1 MPGFAPNAVFAM
13 KLPQPIEDPFQ
24 ALALLALPE
33 SRLLQQAAG
42 LREAAFGR
50 TVDLCAII
58 NARSGD
64 CGMDCRFCSQSRHNQ
79 TPIKVFDLLP
89 DDVLRARI
97 LTLAALPVR
106 HIGIVTSGGALHA
119 DELERL
125 CGVLASLPA
134 DLRPRVCASLGR
146 LSAGQF
152 AQLVQAGLTRY
163 HHNLE
168 TSRSHYPRICTT
180 QTWDQR
186 QDTVARARRA
196 GLQICSGG
204 LFGLGESWA
213 ERIDFAFSLKAL
225 GVRHVPMNFL
235 YPQPQTPLAD
245 QKILGAGEAL
255 RIIAVFRHILPRA
268 TLRICGGR
276 PLVLGERQAEIFAAG
291 ANALMIGDYLTTQG
305 QGVQEDLAMIA
316 AQGLEASG
324 YA

>member
-1 MPGFAPNAVFAM
+1 MN
-13 KLPQPIEDPFQ
+13 LPQPVTNPSE
-24 ALALLALPE
+24 ARALLSLPDP
-33 SRLLQQAAG
+33 LLLRQAAC
-42 LREAAFGR
+42 LRETAFGR
-50 TVDLCAII
+50 KVGLCAII

-64 CGMDCRFCSQSRHNQ
+64 CAMDCRFCSQSRHNQ
-79 TPIKVFDLLP
+79 TPIKVFGLLP
-89 DDVLRARI
+89 DDLLRARI

-106 HIGIVTSGGALHA
+106 HIGIVTSGGALNA

-125 CGVLASLPA
+125 CGVLASLPPE
-134 DLRPRVCASLGR
+134 LRPRLCASLGR

-152 AQLVQAGLTRY
+152 AQLAEAGLTRY

-186 QDTVARARRA
+186 RDTVARAMRA
-196 GLQICSGG
+196 GLQACSGG
-204 LFGLGESWA
+204 LFGLGESWD

-235 YPQPQTPLAD
+235 YPHPQTPLAG
-245 QKILGAGEAL
+245 QKILSAGEAL
-255 RIIAVFRHILPRA
+255 RIIAVFRHILPQA

-276 PLVLGERQAEIFAAG
+276 PLVLGERQQEIFAAG
-291 ANALMIGDYLTTQG
+291 ANALMTGDYLTTHG
-305 QGVQEDLAMIA
+305 QGVEEDLAMIA
-316 AQGLEASG
+316 AQGLEAAG

>member
-1 MPGFAPNAVFAM
+1 MN
-13 KLPQPIEDPFQ
+13 LPQPVTNPSE
-24 ALALLALPE
+24 ARALLSLPDP
-33 SRLLQQAAG
+33 RLLRQAAC
-42 LREAAFGR
+42 LRETAFGR
-50 TVDLCAII
+50 KVGLCAII

-64 CGMDCRFCSQSRHNQ
+64 CAMDCRFCSQSRHNQ
-79 TPIKVFDLLP
+79 TPIKVFGLLP
-89 DDVLRARI
+89 DDLLRARI

-106 HIGIVTSGGALHA
+106 HIGIVTSGGALNA

-125 CGVLASLPA
+125 CGVLASLPPEV
-134 DLRPRVCASLGR
+134 RPRLCASLGR

-152 AQLVQAGLTRY
+152 AQLAEAGLTRY

-186 QDTVARARRA
+186 RDTVARAMRA
-196 GLQICSGG
+196 GLQACSGG
-204 LFGLGESWA
+204 LFGLGESWD

-235 YPQPQTPLAD
+235 YPHPQTPLAG
-245 QKILGAGEAL
+245 QKILSAGEAL
-255 RIIAVFRHILPRA
+255 RIIAVFRHILPQA

-276 PLVLGERQAEIFAAG
+276 PLVLGERQQEIFAAG
-291 ANALMIGDYLTTQG
+291 ANALMTGDYLTTHG
-305 QGVQEDLAMIA
+305 QGVEEDLAMIA
-316 AQGLEASG
+316 AQGLEAAG